1 VKTPAAI
8 ASTSDKI
15 KLKSGKPEGF
25 KPAVIP
31 DARYPLGAVTP
42 PSISFQSDIMTSLV
56 AFHLLKGDYI
66 KFLGTNVSPHHTTP
80 KASRPEARER
90 RR

>member
-1 VKTPAAI
+1 VDVVKTPAAI

-42 PSISFQSDIMTSLV
+42 PPISFQSDMMTSLV
-56 AFHLLKGDYI
+56 AFNLLKGDYI
-66 KFLGTNVSPHHTTP
+66 KFLGTNVFYCL
-80 KASRPEARER
+80 
-90 RR
+90 